1 MGVLSFFGAARRK
14 QEPALAPAAPSYVP
28 KPTIESPL
36 ERLEARYGASVAS
49 AADRIR
55 EAFVWHRTGRKT
67 DAYAAFDA
75 MLKDP
80 YLTADAAAR
89 VELQG
94 EIHARLRL
102 CYEREGCFG
111 EALVETALIYAVRVK
126 ALSASGQDSAL
137 QQMRSPEF
145 MDRYFKP
152 VLERARLTHASVKF
166 RSLVEAQLKTA
177 PLIDLNALRDSMEQ
191 LVRNPPAPPQ
201 RVVERVAGRLHIAE
215 LHGA

>member
-14 QEPALAPAAPSYVP
+14 QESAPAPAAQSYVP
-28 KPTIESPL
+28 KPTIENPL
-36 ERLEARYGASVAS
+36 ERLEARYGASVAP
-49 AADRIR
+49 AAARIR
-55 EAFVWHRTGRKT
+55 EAFIWHRTGRKA

-80 YLTADAAAR
+80 HLTADAAAR
-89 VELQG
+89 VEVQG

-111 EALVETALIYAVRVK
+111 EALVETGLIYAVRVK
-126 ALSASGQDSAL
+126 ALSASGQEAPL
-137 QQMRSPEF
+137 RQMRSAEF

-152 VLERARLTHASVKF
+152 MLERARLTHAAVKF
-166 RSLVEAQLKTA
+166 RALLEAQLKTES
-177 PLIDLNALRDSMEQ
+177 LIDLTALRESMEQ
-191 LVRNPPAPPQ
+191 LVRNPPPPPQ